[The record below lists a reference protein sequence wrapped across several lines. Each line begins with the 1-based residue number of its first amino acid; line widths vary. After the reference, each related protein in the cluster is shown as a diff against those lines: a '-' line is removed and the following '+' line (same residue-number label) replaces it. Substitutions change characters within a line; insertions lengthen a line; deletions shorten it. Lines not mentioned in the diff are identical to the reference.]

1 MTGPQYPQQPYGQQ
15 PYGQQPGYPPQP
27 PKKSNTKWIVLG
39 VVAVVLLCGFGGCVA
54 ILGKAGE
61 EVSKSI
67 DAAVSSIS
75 AAPTAPDVPA
85 SPGASIPPLTP
96 GTSSAK
102 GKSITYEIVS
112 DAGEL
117 NSVTYFDGNSELK
130 QETSATAPWSKS
142 FTNSST
148 VALISL
154 GAQTNGSSVT
164 CRITVDGKVAD
175 EQTATGKYAVVNC
188 TAPAF

>member
-1 MTGPQYPQQPYGQQ
+1 MTGPQHPQYSQQ

-67 DAAVSSIS
+67 DAAASSINS
-75 AAPTAPDVPA
+75 AAPTAPD
-85 SPGASIPPLTP
+85 SPGAPVPPLTP
-96 GTSSAK
+96 GTSTGK
-102 GKSITYEIVS
+102 GKNITYEIVS
-112 DAGEL
+112 DAAEL
-117 NSVTYFDGNSELK
+117 NSVTYFDSNSELQ
-130 QETSATAPWSKS
+130 QEASATAPWTKS
-142 FTNSST
+142 VTNAST
-148 VALISL
+148 VAIIGL

-164 CRITVDGKVAD
+164 CRIIVDGKVAD
-175 EQTATGKYAVVNC
+175 EQTSTGKYAVVNC
-188 TAPAF
+188 TAATF